1 LNGGPAA
8 SGNLSIDAP
17 GGIIFSNYSV
27 TDGTI
32 LTTASLVNFQQA
44 FVPGQLLLV
53 TPATNLYINNQSLRP
68 AANVTEQFYA
78 PSKAFFLEQDGKNT
92 KTSAFALAFGDGY
105 VVTNVDAQG
114 NSRQGV
120 NLVQDAPLPLSS
132 TTWATVYASQ
142 QAVGSIDQ
150 IYALSVQQGIPVL
163 ALIQQWVSGVENGA
177 AVNTDS
183 Q

>member
-1 LNGGPAA
+1 MNGGPAA
-8 SGNLSIDAP
+8 SATLSIDAP
-17 GGIIFSNYSV
+17 NGVIFTNYSV

-53 TPATNLYINNQSLRP
+53 TPSTNLYLNNQSLRP

-78 PSKAFFLEQDGKNT
+78 PSKTFFLDQDGKNT
-92 KTSAFALAFGDGY
+92 KTNAFALNFGDGY

-120 NLVQDAPLPLSS
+120 SLVRDAPLPLSS
-132 TTWATVYASQ
+132 TTWATLYAGQ

-163 ALIQQWVSGVENGA
+163 ALIQQLVSGVENGA